1 MHKIQYGMALLA
13 AALALSACGSVDP
26 AGSEAISQTA
36 GGAKLAVTTSPN
48 RPELV
53 SGGDA
58 RLIISGGFSGG
69 VDSFQVSVNGVAQD
83 VAFTLEGEQ
92 AQGVVSGLIDG
103 ENIVR
108 ATSPSGSA
116 ADLVITNHPKGGP
129 LLSGPQLQPWV
140 CATPEAREENGL
152 EPATYASGLSNP
164 PLDAQCNVV
173 PEVRYYY
180 RTTATDCEPRH
191 GFENSCFQPYTLAAP
206 RPADMSQTTTD
217 QGKTL
222 DYVVR
227 VERGAINRGLYD
239 IAVLHD
245 PDAPEGELGAWN
257 RKLVW
262 FFGGS
267 TGHLRRQS
275 QPVSTWA
282 LDHPLS
288 KGFMVAVASLTDASQ
303 NANRVVAAE
312 TVLMLK
318 EYVSDTYGLVRYT
331 IGHGCSAGSMQQNV
345 IASMYPGA
353 LDGLVLACSYPDSDG
368 HSEEIFDAILL
379 RRYFHSETFEALNA
393 GLGNEE
399 INRKRA
405 IIAGHK
411 DEGSVENLGRFR
423 FAYLAGVWGE
433 DPMSNGCKLPNAL
446 VYDPVKNPDGIRCA
460 YPDHSVALWGTY
472 PGTNIGRI
480 LKNNEGVQYGLG
492 ALLDGTL
499 APEEFVVVNE
509 QVGGVDLDG
518 NFVAERTIADPGA
531 LDIAYRTGMI
541 SDGAAMASTPIID
554 LRGDENS
561 SVHYNWS
568 SFALRDRLLAA
579 NGNLDNHV
587 MWRVGL
593 PGGGAPWTNPLWL
606 DSGLPQMSLDVMDA
620 WLAGMESDRAEGTD
634 VQRMKRN
641 RPDEAF
647 DFCYLGTDYARKV
660 TDQGSCDADPGLKIY
675 SSIRQVAGGPRSSDI
690 LRCQLRPVDRSEYA
704 GKLNDEQFERLEAVF
719 PNGVCDWSKP
729 GVGQQTSS
737 PWWTFA
743 AGPGGSRLPGLEE

>member
-1 MHKIQYGMALLA
+1 MRKFIFEAVGFS
-13 AALALSACGSVDP
+13 LALFLAGCADHGTSNNIVP
-26 AGSEAISQTA
+26 AEALS
-36 GGAKLAVTTSPN
+36 VTTAPN
-48 RPELV
+48 RPDLV

-58 RLIISGGFSGG
+58 RLIVSGGSSEGA
-69 VDSFQVSVNGVAQD
+69 DSFQVTVNGVGQD

-92 AQGVVSGLIDG
+92 AQGVVSGLING

-108 ATSPSGSA
+108 VTSSSGSA

-191 GFENSCFQPYTLAAP
+191 GSENSCFQPYTPAAP

-245 PDAPEGELGAWN
+245 PDASEGELGAWN

-267 TGHLRRQS
+267 TGYLRRQS

-331 IGHGCSAGSMQQNV
+331 IGHGCSAGSTQQN
-345 IASMYPGA
+345 ITASMYPGA
-353 LDGLVLACSYPDSDG
+353 LDGLVLACSFPDGDG
-368 HSEEIFDAILL
+368 HGQEIFDAFLL
-379 RRYFHSETFEALNA
+379 YRYFESPEFSQLNA
-393 GLGNEE
+393 GLTQDEVD
-399 INRKRA
+399 RMRA
-405 IIAGHK
+405 DIAGHK
-411 DEGSVENLGRFR
+411 DTGSINGFGRYR
-423 FAYLAGVWGE
+423 FAYLPGVWG
-433 DPMSNGCKLPNAL
+433 DAPMSNNCRLPNTMI
-446 VYDPVKNPDGIRCA
+446 YDTRTNPEGIRCA
-460 YPDHSVALWGTY
+460 AADHSIAIWGTG
-472 PGTNIGRI
+472 PDDNFGRSV
-480 LKNNEGVQYGLG
+480 KDNEGVQYGLA
-492 ALLDGTL
+492 ALMDGKIS
-499 APEEFVVVNE
+499 PENFVQLNE
-509 QVGGVDLDG
+509 AAGGIDHNG
-518 NFVAERTIADPGA
+518 NFTSARSVADRTA
-531 LDIAYRTGMI
+531 LKIAYETGLV
-541 SDGAAMASTPIID
+541 SDSAAMASTPIID
-554 LRGDENS
+554 LRGDDNS

-593 PGGGAPWTNPLWL
+593 PGSGAPWTNPLWL

-620 WLAGMESDRAEGTD
+620 WLAGIEADDGEGSD
-634 VQRMKRN
+634 VQRTKRN

-647 DFCYLGTDYARKV
+647 DFCYLGTDYSRKV
-660 TDQGSCDADPGLKIY
+660 TDQATCDADPGLKIY

-690 LRCQLRPVDRSEYA
+690 LRCQLHPIDRSEYA
-704 GKLNDEQFERLEAVF
+704 GKLNDDQFARLEAVF
-719 PNGVCDWSKP
+719 PNGVCDWSIP
-729 GVGQQTSS
+729 GVGQVPSRGGWMDFSDQ
-737 PWWTFA
+737 
-743 AGPGGSRLPGLEE
+743 PGGSQLSELMRSH